1 MEKNSK
7 IYVAGHRGLV
17 GNATVNALKRHGYAN
32 IIGRTHSELDL
43 MDQKQVKEFFETEK
57 PEYVVLAAARAG
69 GIRESIAHPTEFML
83 ENLKIQNNVIW
94 QAYQSGVKKLLF
106 LGSSCIYPRECP
118 QPMKE
123 EYLLTGPLEPTNEG
137 YAIAKIAG
145 LKLCEYMHDQFDAN
159 FISCMP
165 CNIYGEG
172 DYFDTERGQVIG
184 SLMVRM
190 HTAKIENTPEVAIWG
205 TGNARREFLFT
216 DDLSEAIVFFL
227 EHYNEK
233 QFLNVGTGEDISIKD
248 LAQLMKETV
257 SYQGNLTFD
266 TSKPD
271 GMPQKLMDVSKLKAL
286 GWEPK
291 VTLKEGLQKSYR
303 DYLQTLEKNL

>member
-1 MEKNSK
+1 MEKTSK
-7 IYVAGHRGLV
+7 IYVAGHKGLV
-17 GNATVNALKRHGYAN
+17 GSATVNALKRHGYTN

-43 MDQKQVKEFFETEK
+43 TDPLAVAKFFESEK

-83 ENLKIQNNVIW
+83 ENLKIQNAVIW
-94 QAYQSGVKKLLF
+94 QAHLSGVKKLLF

-145 LKLCEYMHDQFDAN
+145 LKLCEYMFEQFQDN
-159 FISCMP
+159 FIACMP

-172 DYFDTERGQVIG
+172 DYFDTERGHVIG

-190 HTAKIENTPEVAIWG
+190 HKAKMEHAPEVAIWG

-227 EHYNEK
+227 EHYDEK
-233 QFLNVGTGEDISIKD
+233 QFLNVGTGEDISIRD

-257 SYQGNLTFD
+257 GYEGILTFD

-286 GWEPK
+286 GFEPK
-291 VTLKEGLQKSYR
+291 VGLKEGLRRSYA
-303 DYLQTLEKNL
+303 DYLKTVEGD